1 MHIHHILAPTDF
13 SVHANQAVTS
23 AFTLAQRC
31 EAKLPLLQV
40 IEVPMYTIEVALPLA
55 DLEQHARQALA
66 QLLPEAAAAQVE
78 VTRLVDLGVP
88 YLKILEVARA
98 KQVDM
103 LVMATH
109 GRTGLGHLVLGSV
122 AERLVRLAPCPVL
135 TIRSPGAN
143 TVGLRTTLI

>member
-1 MHIHHILAPTDF
+1 MCLWPPQEGDRMTIQHILAPTDI
-13 SVHANQAVTS
+13 SAHANQAVTS

-31 EAKLPLLQV
+31 EATLSLLHI
-40 IEVPMYTIEVALPLA
+40 IEVPVYAIEVALPVA

-66 QLLPEAAAAQVE
+66 QLLPEAAAIQVE

-98 KQVDM
+98 EQVD
-103 LVMATH
+103 LIVVATH

-122 AERLVRLAPCPVL
+122 AER
-135 TIRSPGAN
+135 
-143 TVGLRTTLI
+143 